1 MPYGLSNQIIKER
14 NEFNLK
20 NKFEYG
26 FDQNGGIIAGKEEEA
41 MSDIKPLPTKP
52 CPEMTDEE
60 LAEVI
65 SLGAWRENSYAKDDT
80 AYAEAARRGWT
91 TLSHD

>member
-26 FDQNGGIIAGKEEEA
+26 FDQNGGIIAGKEEEE
-41 MSDIKPLPTKP
+41 I
-52 CPEMTDEE
+52 
-60 LAEVI
+60 
-65 SLGAWRENSYAKDDT
+65 AKYNECLEQS
-80 AYAEAARRGWT
+80 AKNHG
-91 TLSHD
+91 

>member
-26 FDQNGGIIAGKEEEA
+26 FDLNGGIIAGKEEEEIA
-41 MSDIKPLPTKP
+41 KYNECLEQSAKNHGQR
-52 CPEMTDEE
+52 EE
-60 LAEVI
+60 FKEKI
-65 SLGAWRENSYAKDDT
+65 ER
-80 AYAEAARRGWT
+80 
-91 TLSHD
+91 